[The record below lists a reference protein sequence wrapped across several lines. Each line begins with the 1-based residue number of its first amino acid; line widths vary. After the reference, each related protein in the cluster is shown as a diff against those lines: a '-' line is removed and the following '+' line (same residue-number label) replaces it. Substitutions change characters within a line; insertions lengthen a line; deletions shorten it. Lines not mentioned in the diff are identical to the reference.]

1 MIQTT
6 LDVKKNFLSKS
17 FSNCLAEMCPGVVRL
32 EYQLHDDG
40 NEDVIIRCTD
50 GSSRLVDVTGM
61 ELWQSVNAILA
72 ELNGDAMRR
81 LEAFMTC

>member
-1 MIQTT
+1 MNKTT
-6 LDVKKNFLSKS
+6 LYVKKNFLSKN

-32 EYQLHDDG
+32 EYQLHNDG
-40 NEDVIIRCTD
+40 NENVIIRCTD

-72 ELNGDAMRR
+72 ELNQESMHR